1 MALLLKCSPYETLLK
16 QGDISTMKL
25 LMDRVGSKISRYW
38 PSMKICR
45 RHGYHISDYTIW
57 TDHID
62 LLRHFNKDIRS
73 PKYICPE
80 DLNKEHNRLV
90 CKRNIEIEQEKIKR
104 KAMEAI
110 RHEDNYR
117 KAKGKYFGLYF
128 TDGTIEIKV
137 LSSVADFVKEGTVL
151 KHCVYTNNYYKRPG
165 SLILT
170 ARLKSDPTIP
180 VETIEL
186 SLNTFEIIQSRGYKN
201 SPSPY
206 HDSII
211 SLMKSGIPQIRSIAA

>member
-1 MALLLKCSPYETLLK
+1 MIKVKTKIPSGSLTLLTK
-16 QGDISTMKL
+16 PNAAGECAVYL
-25 LMDRVGSKISRYW
+25 RYYLGSRY
-38 PSMKICR
+38 
-45 RHGYHISDYTIW
+45 
-57 TDHID
+57 
-62 LLRHFNKDIRS
+62 
-73 PKYICPE
+73 E
-80 DLNKEHNRLV
+80 E
-90 CKRNIEIEQEKIKR
+90 
-104 KAMEAI
+104 
-110 RHEDNYR
+110 NYR
-117 KAKGKYFGLYF
+117 KAKSKYFGLYF
-128 TDGTIEIKV
+128 TDGIIEIKV
-137 LSSVADFVKEGTVL
+137 LSSVAEFVKEGTRL
-151 KHCVYTNNYYKRPG
+151 KHCVYTNDYYKRSS

>member
-1 MALLLKCSPYETLLK
+1 MTCRFAASHLARRAFRFFENPLLRGKLKA
-16 QGDISTMKL
+16 
-25 LMDRVGSKISRYW
+25 
-38 PSMKICR
+38 PS
-45 RHGYHISDYTIW
+45 
-57 TDHID
+57 

-73 PKYICPE
+73 PQYICPE

-90 CKRNIEIEQEKIKR
+90 CKRTLEKEREEIQK
-104 KAMEAI
+104 KAREAY
-110 RHEDNYR
+110 RYEENYR
-117 KAKGKYFGLYF
+117 KAKSKYFGLYF
-128 TDGTIEIKV
+128 TDGIIEIKV
-137 LSSVADFVKEGTVL
+137 LSSVAEFVKEGTLL
-151 KHCVYTNNYYKRPG
+151 KHCVYTNDYYKRSS

>member
-1 MALLLKCSPYETLLK
+1 
-16 QGDISTMKL
+16 
-25 LMDRVGSKISRYW
+25 
-38 PSMKICR
+38 MKICR

-90 CKRNIEIEQEKIKR
+90 CKRTLQKEREDIQK
-104 KAMEAI
+104 KAREAY
-110 RHEDNYR
+110 RYEENYR
-117 KAKGKYFGLYF
+117 KAKSKYFGLYF
-128 TDGTIEIKV
+128 TDGIIEIKV
-137 LSSVADFVKEGTVL
+137 LSSVAEFVKEGTRL
-151 KHCVYTNNYYKRPG
+151 KHCVYTNDYYKRSS

-180 VETIEL
+180 VDTIEL
-186 SLNTFEIIQSRGYKN
+186 SLNTFEILHLSNPFYCSISNTHIKVYLI
-201 SPSPY
+201 PSA
-206 HDSII
+206 I
-211 SLMKSGIPQIRSIAA
+211 SVR